1 MHLDLPRQR
10 CQCTAGR
17 CSLQE
22 RIGCGRPPGNEGRW
36 SASRHQS
43 DPCKLPRK
51 PIPLR
56 APHDDRLACSDR
68 RGVTRAQRGSRC
80 RHQKAGGF
88 DRSQLVTVVAV
99 VRAPMDSSESPPVV

>member
-17 CSLQE
+17 CSLQQ
-22 RIGCGRPPGNEGRW
+22 RIGCGRPRGNEGRW

-51 PIPLR
+51 PIRQRLSILR
-56 APHDDRLACSDR
+56 CTDVLTRFATHQAPTRETGTSCERLLS
-68 RGVTRAQRGSRC
+68 RA
-80 RHQKAGGF
+80 
-88 DRSQLVTVVAV
+88 RSQWSFSCQVVEP
-99 VRAPMDSSESPPVV
+99 RHRR